1 MDNQELKDK
10 FKLRISIYEIKK
22 QNDLTKKE
30 KRRFLYKKTIAAC
43 ACLVLISGIVFA
55 KEIQTFISQKIKVIN
70 TPDDEGYAFYKD
82 MEQEK
87 GIYYKKINTYEEYLE
102 YKNMWSNL
110 LDMTEIEFKDN
121 FMIITAA
128 ENADT
133 VNRFLADI
141 YTIDDSLYL
150 AFENRNEKNE
160 SSVVIGTKVSR
171 VLERENIRIVD
182 KFDLAISNNEYIK
195 ITEIPNNYSKED
207 ALNDGCF
214 VIENSKVVSKDKNAI
229 NDFFEKSKNNID
241 SCIRICYIH
250 NNELIT
256 ITDISFSNQKYKF
269 NILDLN
275 DINNILTEEYA
286 YMKIHTSGKMGV
298 NGEKYT
304 TIGVNNDN
312 GSDWDVKILF
322 TEY

>member
-10 FKLRISIYEIKK
+10 FKFRISIYEIKN
-22 QNDLTKKE
+22 QNDIAKKE
-30 KRRFLYKKTIAAC
+30 ERNFFYKKVMAAC
-43 ACLVLISGIVFA
+43 ACLVLMSGMVFA
-55 KEIQTFISQKIKVIN
+55 KEIQTFIFQKIKVIN
-70 TPDDEGYAFYKD
+70 TPSDEGYVFYKD

-110 LDMTEIEFKDN
+110 LDMTESEFKDN

-133 VNRFLADI
+133 INKVLVDI

-150 AFENRNEKNE
+150 AFENGNEKNE

-171 VLERENIRIVD
+171 ELERENIRIVD
-182 KFDLAISNNEYIK
+182 KFNSAISNNEYIK

-214 VIENSKVVSKDKNAI
+214 VIENSKVVSKDKNTI

-241 SCIRICYIH
+241 SYIRIYNIY

-275 DINNILTEEYA
+275 DINNILTEEYT
-286 YMKIHTSGKMGV
+286 YMKIHTSGDIGV
-298 NGEKYT
+298 NGEKFT

-312 GSDWDVKILF
+312 GSTWYTKILF
-322 TEY
+322 TED